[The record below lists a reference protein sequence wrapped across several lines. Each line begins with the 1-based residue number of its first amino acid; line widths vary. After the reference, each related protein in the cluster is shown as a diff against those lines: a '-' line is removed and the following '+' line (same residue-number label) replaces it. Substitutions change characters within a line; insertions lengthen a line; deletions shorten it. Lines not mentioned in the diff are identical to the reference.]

1 MRSDRTTKHSDVD
14 GAHHPIWAED
24 SLLLAKIMVQ
34 VKAGC
39 LVDDYP
45 PDHEDVDNSLSAH
58 KDADGSL
65 TAHKNI
71 GHGEDNDSE
80 DDSDDD
86 AAPKAISGSFDEE
99 LFGDGTS
106 ENPNFAVKIT
116 GIPLREEIFELLLE
130 VIEAELETCRSK
142 ELVRE
147 WEDLKASLD
156 GLRQACF
163 FADLLALV
171 RSLAKVSK
179 SQASLNVLSVV

>member
-1 MRSDRTTKHSDVD
+1 MRNDRTTKHPDVD
-14 GAHHPIWAED
+14 GAHHPLWAED

-39 LVDDYP
+39 LIDDYP
-45 PDHEDVDNSLSAH
+45 PAH
-58 KDADGSL
+58 KDVDDSL

-86 AAPKAISGSFDEE
+86 AAPKAVSGSFDEE

-116 GIPLREEIFELLLE
+116 GIPLEEEIFELLLE
-130 VIEAELETCRSK
+130 VIEAELETCRSR
-142 ELVRE
+142 ELVSE

-179 SQASLNVLSVV
+179 FQASLNILTVV